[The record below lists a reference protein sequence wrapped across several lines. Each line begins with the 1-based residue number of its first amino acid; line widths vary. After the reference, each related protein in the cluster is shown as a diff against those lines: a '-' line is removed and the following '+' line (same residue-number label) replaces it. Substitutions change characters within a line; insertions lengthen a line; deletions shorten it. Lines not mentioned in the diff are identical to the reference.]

1 MILFGEDALRTAIR
15 EFVPYYQYER
25 NHQGLGN
32 KLISAEPIS
41 IGQDDR
47 AA

>member
-15 EFVPYYQYER
+15 EFVAHSHCER
-25 NHQGLGN
+25 NHQALGN

-41 IGQDDR
+41 IGQ
-47 AA
+47 AGPV